1 MSRTTGARTVG
12 RCHEIPS
19 CRPSAA
25 TARPWNSFG
34 GATGELSHDA
44 IIAHRAWMLRLM
56 RVLARCARLIAE
68 RETLSLRVAI
78 GAPQASLRRRGARNA
93 ARVPCSLDPGRVDR
107 AARTRGGG
115 GAQAGRRVIPTHGS
129 IHRMGR
135 EKATITLDR
144 VKVDT
149 ARSLIRSTSISA
161 TIDVALDRLIRG
173 EQLRRDVA
181 AYTTTP
187 PDVDELAIAD
197 LPVKFD
203 LDDDEVDYDAV
214 YGGRR

>member
-1 MSRTTGARTVG
+1 
-12 RCHEIPS
+12 
-19 CRPSAA
+19 
-25 TARPWNSFG
+25 
-34 GATGELSHDA
+34 
-44 IIAHRAWMLRLM
+44 
-56 RVLARCARLIAE
+56 
-68 RETLSLRVAI
+68 
-78 GAPQASLRRRGARNA
+78 
-93 ARVPCSLDPGRVDR
+93 
-107 AARTRGGG
+107 
-115 GAQAGRRVIPTHGS
+115 
-129 IHRMGR
+129 MGR